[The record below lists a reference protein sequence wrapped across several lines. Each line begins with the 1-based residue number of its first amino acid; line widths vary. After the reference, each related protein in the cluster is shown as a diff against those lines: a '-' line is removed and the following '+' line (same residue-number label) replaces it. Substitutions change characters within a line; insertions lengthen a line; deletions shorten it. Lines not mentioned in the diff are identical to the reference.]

1 MKYKR
6 AANEAQHNLDH
17 QQPHRSEQRE
27 AVQLVQQEENEA
39 MEMKSNDACIST
51 TQQIPTEDSVAYGQ
65 ATPQIQMVD
74 NVAYGQIESNC
85 DLLSDYEYV

>member
-1 MKYKR
+1 
-6 AANEAQHNLDH
+6 
-17 QQPHRSEQRE
+17 
-27 AVQLVQQEENEA
+27 